1 MVLYGGRELYDHL
14 VEDFKALLISILDN
28 FDDLVIA
35 SDLEELLFVPGVILE
50 EGGDGLQDV

>member
-35 SDLEELLFVPGVILE
+35 SDLKELLFIPGVILE
-50 EGGDGLQDV
+50 EGGDGL